1 MGYVSDDND
10 RVLLLTI
17 TITITI
23 IITIIII
30 IMTSLLTALYL
41 LQDDSSL
48 VAHRLQSHTKCIKT

>member
-10 RVLLLTI
+10 RVLLP

-23 IITIIII
+23 IIIIII
-30 IMTSLLTALYL
+30 IMTSLHTALYL